1 MSERAPPPPTYPPSL
16 RKGRGEE
23 PHLAFRF
30 GGTVGKLLGL
40 STLNLLLTVVTIGV
54 YRFWARVRVRRYLW
68 SHMALGGEPFEYTG
82 SGLEL
87 FVGFLIAVFGFIVP
101 LTLGYQFVEFV
112 IQSRAPELESVA
124 DAIFFIGFLFL
135 YGVALYRARRFRFSR
150 TLWRGIRFAQSG
162 SSATY
167 GRKFLAY
174 QLLSI
179 VTLGWFVPEKNLR
192 LWAFAINHSF
202 YGGVPFRFRGAG
214 HELYRPFAV
223 SWFLFLPTLGLSY
236 LWYKAAEF
244 RFVASRTRFQDLRME
259 FRSSGGQL
267 FRHVAL
273 NAVLFIVTLSFGNA
287 FIQRR
292 NARFIAAN
300 LRLIGEPD
308 FEAIAQ
314 SWAEMPGVGEGL
326 AEAFD
331 LGTV

>member
-1 MSERAPPPPTYPPSL
+1 MSEPPAPPPTYPPSL
-16 RKGRGEE
+16 SKGRGEE
-23 PHLAFRF
+23 PGLAFRF
-30 GGTVGKLLGL
+30 GGTVNQLLGV
-40 STLNLLLTVVTIGV
+40 SIVNLLLTVVTIGV

-68 SHMALGGEPFEYTG
+68 SNMALGGEPFEYTG
-82 SGLEL
+82 TGLEL
-87 FVGFLIAVFGFIVP
+87 FIGFLIGVFGFIVP
-101 LTLGYQFVEFV
+101 VTLGYRFVDFA
-112 IQSRAPELESVA
+112 IQSRAPEFEFVA

-135 YGVALYRARRFRFSR
+135 YGVALYRARRYRFSR

-179 VTLGWFVPEKNLR
+179 ATLGWFVPEKNLR

-202 YGGVPFRFRGAG
+202 YGAVPFRFMDPG

-244 RFVASRTRFQDLRME
+244 RFVASRTRFQDLRLE
-259 FRSSGGQL
+259 FTSSGGRL
-267 FRHVAL
+267 LRHVAL
-273 NAVLFIVTLSFGNA
+273 NAVLFIVTLSLGTA

-308 FEAIAQ
+308 FAAIAQ
-314 SWAEMPGVGEGL
+314 SWAAMPGVGEGL